1 MAWQRITVGGIE
13 ADVDLTAP
21 TDLSLPVSDGG
32 TTAWGIP
39 PAAISPLQIG
49 EFIGSVQAGGSVNFN
64 DIQFNPHAHGTHTES
79 CGHVLRENRPLT
91 HNPPPPLQFAQLLTI
106 NENNL
111 DGNGGIQALYFE
123 GKTLAPDV
131 AAIILRMDSPALT
144 QMTTPELSDLPAN
157 WSGSNPPYLTPG
169 AMEALVAHGIEH
181 LLINLPSVDPEEDG
195 GALMAHRIF
204 WGIGEDR
211 EPGPDFRPQATI
223 SELLVIPE
231 LLQDGI
237 YLLNLQLGPMIND
250 ACPSRPIVFPAKVLR

>member
-1 MAWQRITVGGIE
+1 MAWQRITIGGIE
-13 ADVDLTAP
+13 AEVDLTAP

-64 DIQFNPHAHGTHTES
+64 NVQFNPHAHGTHTES
-79 CGHVLRENRPLT
+79 CGHVLRQNWPLT
-91 HNPPPPLQFAQLLTI
+91 RNPPPPLQFAQILTI
-106 NENNL
+106 NDDAL
-111 DGNGGIQALYFE
+111 DARGGIQARYFE

-131 AAIILRMDSPALT
+131 TAIILRLDS
-144 QMTTPELSDLPAN
+144 PELSQLTAPDLPHTPAN
-157 WSGSNPPYLTPG
+157 WSGSNPPYLTPA
-169 AMEALVAHGIEH
+169 AMEVLVAHGIEH

-195 GALMAHRIF
+195 GALLAHRIF

-211 EPGPDFRPQATI
+211 EPGPDFRPDATI
-223 SELLVIPE
+223 SELLAIPQE
-231 LLQDGI
+231 LADGI

-250 ACPSRPIVFPAKVLR
+250 ACPSRPIVFPANVLR

>member
-32 TTAWGIP
+32 TTAWEIS
-39 PAAISPLQIG
+39 PATISPLQIG

-64 DIQFNPHAHGTHTES
+64 NVQFNPHAHGTHTES
-79 CGHVLRENRPLT
+79 CGHVLREIRPLT
-91 HNPPPPLQFAQLLTI
+91 LNPPPALQFAQLLTI
-106 NENNL
+106 NEGAL
-111 DGNGGIQALYFE
+111 DANGGIPAHFFE
-123 GKTLAPDV
+123 GKTLAPEIT
-131 AAIILRMDSPALT
+131 AIILRLVS
-144 QMTTPELSDLPAN
+144 PELMLMTAPENLDAPAN
-157 WSGSNPPYLTPG
+157 WSGSNPPYLTPA
-169 AMEALVAHGIEH
+169 AMQALVVHGIEH

-211 EPGPDFRPQATI
+211 EPGPDFRPEATI
-223 SELLVIPE
+223 SELLAIPE
-231 LLQDGI
+231 SLEDGI